1 MAAHLPALF
10 ERLSGAGRVVQISAP
25 AGSGK
30 TYLVRSWIEESGLA
44 DRVAWVSVGREERD
58 AHRFWI
64 SVGDALR
71 RTDPGAKV
79 VRGLTAAPELDCW
92 AVLEQLI
99 KDIGALPERT
109 WLVLDDLHELS
120 SGEAMRQLELV
131 LMRAPAHPYT
141 AGLLASRRTIWNQ
154 RRLRGDHVGSPRAN

>member
-1 MAAHLPALF
+1 M
-10 ERLSGAGRVVQISAP
+10 VQISAP

-71 RTDPGAKV
+71 QTDPGSRV

-109 WLVLDDLHELS
+109 WLVVDDLHELS
-120 SGEAMRQLELV
+120 SVEAMRQLELV
-131 LMRAPAHPYT
+131 LMRAPAHLSFLLLT
-141 AGLLASRRTIWNQ
+141 RHDLQLGLH
-154 RRLRGDHVGSPRAN
+154 RLRLDGELTEIEAQSVEGKDWEKLN